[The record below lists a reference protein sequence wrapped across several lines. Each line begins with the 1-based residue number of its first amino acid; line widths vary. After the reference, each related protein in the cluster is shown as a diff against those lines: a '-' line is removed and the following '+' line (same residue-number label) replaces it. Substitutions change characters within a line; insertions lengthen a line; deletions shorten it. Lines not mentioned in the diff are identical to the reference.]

1 MMIDVGGARL
11 FVDVENP
18 GLVRDGDRLR
28 EKPVL
33 LLLHGGPG
41 HDHTGFKASL
51 APLRDVAQ
59 LVYYDHRGNVR
70 SEGDDPADWTLARW
84 GDDVAALCDALG
96 IVAPIV
102 LGLSFGG
109 FVAQSYA
116 TRHPGHAA
124 KLILMSTAARIDYAA
139 MFEAFGRVAGP
150 EARAVAEAYWTAPT
164 VARREDYR
172 QRCVPFYRHR
182 RDVERPASLA
192 IQRDAVALHFNGPHN
207 EQGRMDFRAALARV
221 ECPTL
226 VMAGEEDPIM
236 PVAFAETLAASL
248 PPHLARLDVFPAC
261 GHDLHGDDPDRVL
274 AAIRDFIRDGG

>member
-11 FVDVENP
+11 FVDVENL
-18 GLVRDGDRLR
+18 GLVRDGAILR

-41 HDHTGFKASL
+41 VDHTGLAAAM

-59 LVYYDHRGNVR
+59 LVSYDHRGNGR
-70 SEGDDPADWTLARW
+70 SEGHDPADWTLARW
-84 GDDVAALCDALG
+84 GDDVKALCDALG
-96 IVAPIV
+96 IVRPIV

-116 TRHPGHAA
+116 TRHPGHPG

-139 MFEAFGRVAGP
+139 MFDAFGRVAGP
-150 EARAVAEAYWTAPT
+150 EARAVAEAYWTEPT
-164 VARREDYR
+164 VARRDAYW

-182 RDVERPASLA
+182 RDVGRPASLA
-192 IQRDAVALHFNGPHN
+192 IRRDAVALHFNGPGN
-207 EQGRMDFRAALARV
+207 EQGRMDFRAALAGV

-236 PVAFAETLAASL
+236 PIAFAETLAASL
-248 PPHLARLDVFPAC
+248 PPSLVRLARFPAC
-261 GHDLHGDDPDRVL
+261 GHDLQGDDPERVL
-274 AAIRDFIRDGG
+274 GAIRDFVLA